1 MSISSSSIITSKDP
15 SFLAFDNQSTLLYK
29 MKIHGKYMNQ
39 TSIDYSI
46 IAVDQNN
53 DYHYIN
59 CSISLLVSEPQR
71 LRDGIFKGA
80 IPFIIIIVCVQM
92 GMLLDIEILKEL
104 ARRPIQIA
112 IGFVCQ
118 YGLMPLIAFAI
129 TKIFRYSPTYG
140 LGLFVVGTCPG
151 GTQSN
156 QWTVVFDGDLNLST
170 FMSFASTV
178 ASFVMMPLWL
188 YTLGEYGYLRQ
199 LKIRIPFGNLAMSL
213 LTSIGPLATGM
224 LIVYI
229 FPKLKALMKR
239 IVKPIL
245 IAMIMYFFVFGGFV
259 NFYLIHY
266 VDLRTVL
273 TAPLLPWI
281 GFLAGGA
288 IAWICRQDWKRTMTI
303 GIETGIQNIGIAM
316 MVLLYSLP
324 SPTNTQSTVI
334 PIIVAYLSPQPFY
347 LILLYQLIRRKC
359 CASKKVIDHR
369 VSIDTLSKT
378 THQLSE
384 SEPIVDIPVSLLG
397 TSPESQPLAMK

>member
-1 MSISSSSIITSKDP
+1 
-15 SFLAFDNQSTLLYK
+15 
-29 MKIHGKYMNQ
+29 MKIHGTYMNQ
-39 TSIDYSI
+39 TYINYSI

-59 CSISLLVSEPQR
+59 CSIVLVVSEPR
-71 LRDGIFKGA
+71 RVRDLIFKRA
-80 IPFIIIIVCVQM
+80 IPYIITIVSVQM
-92 GMLLDIEILKEL
+92 GMLLDIEVLKEL
-104 ARRPIQIA
+104 ARRPIQIL

-129 TKIFRYSPTYG
+129 TKICRYSPTYG
-140 LGLFVVGTCPG
+140 LGLFVVGCCPG

-178 ASFVMMPLWL
+178 ASFFMMPLWL
-188 YTLGEYGYLRQ
+188 YTLGEYGYLRE
-199 LKIRIPFGNLAMSL
+199 LKIHIPFGNLVMSL
-213 LTSIGPLATGM
+213 LIIIGPLAIGM

-245 IAMIMYFFVFGGFV
+245 IAMIIYFFVFGAFV
-259 NFYLIHY
+259 NYYLIHY

-273 TAPLLPWI
+273 TAPLLPWF
-281 GFLAGGA
+281 GFLIGGA
-288 IAWICRQDWKRTMTI
+288 VAWMCRQDWKRTITI
-303 GIETGIQNIGIAM
+303 GIETGIQNIGIAI

-347 LILLYQLIRRKC
+347 FILLYQLIRRKC
-359 CASKKVIDHR
+359 CASKKEIDQR
-369 VSIDTLSKT
+369 VSVDTLSKT

-384 SEPIVDIPVSLLG
+384 SEPIIDIPVSLHG
-397 TSPESQPLAMK
+397 TSPDSQPLEIK